1 MTVAP
6 EKLSPLALAYIGD
19 AVYELAVPGNTCW
32 VEEKRI
38 TKNCTAVLWN

>member
-19 AVYELAVPGNTCW
+19 AVYELACW